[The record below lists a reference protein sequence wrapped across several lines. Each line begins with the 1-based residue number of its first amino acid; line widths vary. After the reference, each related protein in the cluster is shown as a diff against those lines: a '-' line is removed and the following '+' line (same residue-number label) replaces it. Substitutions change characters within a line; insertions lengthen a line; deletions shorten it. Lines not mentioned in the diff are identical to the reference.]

1 MLGETEQGAKAK
13 TPLNTM
19 NDLKTKALMDTLAE
33 SLAEAESKALGN
45 TSKNFY
51 ADRLVETLDGNL
63 GVVKV
68 QTVGR
73 RVFPIA

>member
-1 MLGETEQGAKAK
+1 MLGETEQDAKTK

-45 TSKNFY
+45 TSKNF
-51 ADRLVETLDGNL
+51 
-63 GVVKV
+63 
-68 QTVGR
+68 
-73 RVFPIA
+73 